1 MFCIY
6 SLAYICSIEIKEM
19 ELTEKQLIVL
29 KYLFENTP
37 IIIFNKAVK
46 EYNIQRIYTRLENS
60 VSVEFFDND
69 KLRASVFVA
78 DLFNQFQ
85 TQAQEIKS
93 KEINSEMK
101 KIEDSIKFKAKFK
114 RNYYTELGKFNELRD
129 EHRLLNEGF
138 NEFRKIYKKYKNKK

>member
-1 MFCIY
+1 MN
-6 SLAYICSIEIKEM
+6 
-19 ELTEKQLIVL
+19 LTERQIEVL
-29 KYLFENTP
+29 KYIFENTTLCT
-37 IIIFNKAVK
+37 FNVAIR
-46 EYNIQRIYTRLENS
+46 EYNLQRIYTMVENKLS
-60 VSVEFFDND
+60 ANLFNND
-69 KLRASVFVA
+69 KLRSSVFVA

-101 KIEDSIKFKAKFK
+101 KLEDSIKFKAKFK